1 MGLSGREGGVAARSA
16 LGIVGAFFRLSFGH
30 SLWAPKDVQA
40 VGAATRT
47 LRKESL
53 DSFLRQSP
61 PFALLRAAVCSRLPA
76 RGTVGIVVLSQ
87 PPTAY
92 EQPTGLR
99 FPSACARPEPRRR
112 QPPTSRESPRWP
124 RGEGGVWVRAAV
136 PPERGELGL
145 RLREAV
151 DLRVDEVSVL
161 LATPNSVPAARGAQF
176 AGPWCGRSRPA
187 PRPGSAGSSTRRG
200 GGSR

>member
-16 LGIVGAFFRLSFGH
+16 LGVVGAFFPLSFGH
-30 SLWAPKDVQA
+30 THWAPKDVQA

-47 LRKESL
+47 LRPK

-76 RGTVGIVVLSQ
+76 RGIVGIVVLSQ

-92 EQPTGLR
+92 EQLTGLR

-112 QPPTSRESPRWP
+112 QPPTSRKSPRWP
-124 RGEGGVWVRAAV
+124 RGEGGVWVRVAV
-136 PPERGELGL
+136 APERGELGS
-145 RLREAV
+145 RLRAAA
-151 DLRVDEVSVL
+151 DLRVGEASVL
-161 LATPNSVPAARGAQF
+161 RATPNSVPAARGAQF
-176 AGPWCGRSRPA
+176 AGPWCGRSRPVR
-187 PRPGSAGSSTRRG
+187 RPGSAGSSTRRG